1 MKKMKK
7 TVIGL
12 LSVAAMAVSLQS
24 CITTQA
30 GTGGLYTDVKQ
41 GEMATSNIRGSKVGT
56 AKASCYVG
64 LIAVGDASVDTA
76 AKNGG
81 ITRISHVD
89 SHKKSILGIVTSTT
103 TIVYGE

>member
-1 MKKMKK
+1 MKK

-64 LIAVGDASVDTA
+64 LVAVGDASVDTA

>member
-1 MKKMKK
+1 MKK
-7 TVIGL
+7 TMIRL
-12 LSVAAMAVSLQS
+12 FAVAALTVTLQS
-24 CITTQA
+24 CIATQA

-56 AKASCYVG
+56 AKASAYLG
-64 LIAVGDASVDTA
+64 LIAIGDASVNTA

-89 SHKKSILGIVTSTT
+89 SQKKSILGIITSTT

>member
-1 MKKMKK
+1 MKKSMIWLFVVA
-7 TVIGL
+7 TVAI
-12 LSVAAMAVSLQS
+12 SLQS

-30 GTGGLYTDVKQ
+30 GVGGLYTDVKQ

-56 AKASCYVG
+56 SKANSYLG

-89 SHKKSILGIVTSTT
+89 SRKKSILGIVTSTT

>member
-7 TVIGL
+7 TMVRL
-12 LSVAAMAVSLQS
+12 FVVATMGISLQS
-24 CITTQA
+24 CIATQA

-41 GEMATSNIRGSKVGT
+41 GEMATSNIRGSKVGQS
-56 AKASCYVG
+56 KASSYLG